1 MISKEFLN
9 VPSTSDRREMEK
21 KLLDRVR
28 AAQKA
33 YFDAAAEHR
42 NTIEAKRKG
51 RVEAKSDGIHL
62 LHIAHRSEHRALES
76 YSTAVKELAECV
88 LGHKAPN
95 PGPSAVETLTPRE
108 KEVLGLIVDG
118 LSSRLI
124 AARLGISFKT
134 AVCHR
139 HRIMK
144 KLDVHNAAG
153 LLKYVLSSRVI
164 LPNHDAAPSEIQ
176 LSGGSSSLG
185 SIPSR
190 TRLRH

>member
-33 YFDAAAEHR
+33 YYDAAAEHR
-42 NTIEAKRKG
+42 KTIETKRAG
-51 RVEAKSDGIHL
+51 QIEANSDGVHL
-62 LHIAHRSEHRALES
+62 LHIGHRLEHRALET
-76 YSTAVKELAECV
+76 YSAAVKELAECV

-95 PGPSAVETLTPRE
+95 PLPSAVETLTPRE

-139 HRIMK
+139 HRIMQ

-164 LPNHDAAPSEIQ
+164 QPS
-176 LSGGSSSLG
+176 G
-185 SIPSR
+185 PAKK
-190 TRLRH
+190 